1 MRYFSKPHVPGNKL
15 ATLTRRTSRFSV
27 FLLLTFAS
35 FLPQLQRLWS
45 RRDSSGVSLYYVLF
59 NLLVATELLTID
71 LTLLTGV
78 EDSDVF
84 VHQPASLGD
93 WLNLAQFAI
102 VWALWALMYAYPSTL
117 HNHQVA
123 NKELGHHSLV
133 SCIVF
138 YPSDEPRGVPAKVSA
153 IYTTYL
159 LISLVPVI
167 IVTASPSSR
176 EGRRWFDA
184 LFLGFHTY
192 FLNPI
197 IIIFGIAA
205 LYAEA
210 RTIRA
215 RPEGSGLGSLSVVG
229 LAAQAV
235 VFFIV
240 GVAWPGRLVW
250 PFPIFGRAFLAW
262 IQMIGFVLI
271 DYIIFVI
278 AQADLLY
285 IAMQHNGW
293 HAGVQGANGEREPLI

>member
-1 MRYFSKPHVPGNKL
+1 MAVPNWL
-15 ATLTRRTSRFSV
+15 RIV

-84 VHQPASLGD
+84 VQQPASLGD

-102 VWALWALMYAYPSTL
+102 VWALWALI
-117 HNHQVA
+117 
-123 NKELGHHSLV
+123 LV

-250 PFPIFGRAFLAW
+250 PFPIFGRGFLAW

-293 HAGVQGANGEREPLI
+293 HAEVQGANGEREPLI